1 MTLVSTE
8 QARRIAVH
16 AQQLDGSATG
26 VLDTV
31 RRLGFLQIDPI
42 ASVAPAQRLV
52 LWSRL
57 GNYDTDELE
66 RLLWQERALFEWDAF
81 IWPIEDLPLVHALAR
96 RRRTGATARERWS
109 NEYLRANASFQRYVV
124 AELERNGPM
133 LSRDLQ
139 DRSHELRTE
148 RHRWWGTRNVTIFL
162 ELLHSRGV
170 LGVAGRRN
178 GQRLWDLWERC
189 HPATEPVPPAK
200 AEAHLAGNRRRA
212 LGVRLTSAGWEAQPA
227 ADDSDP
233 PDRVTF
239 LSPFDQLIHNRTR
252 AEALFGFRYRLEM
265 YVPKPKREY
274 GYYVLPI
281 LRGDRLI
288 GRIEPRLE
296 RKTGVLHVEGVWAEP
311 GAPAD
316 AGDGIASALREL
328 AGWLGVA
335 EVRLGRKVPRAWAS
349 ALRAVAR

>member
-1 MTLVSTE
+1 MTLVSIE

-57 GNYDTDELE
+57 GNYHMDGLE
-66 RLLWQERALFEWDAF
+66 RLLWKERALFEWDAF
-81 IWPIEDLPLVHALAR
+81 IWPIEDLPLVHAVAR
-96 RRRTGATARERWS
+96 RRRTASARQRWA
-109 NEYLRANASFQRYVV
+109 NEYLRANARFRHYVV

-139 DRSHELRTE
+139 DRSHRPRTE

-189 HPATEPVPPAK
+189 HPTTERVPPAK
-200 AEAHLAGNRRRA
+200 AEAQFARKRRRA
-212 LGVRLTSAGWEAQPA
+212 LGVRLTAAGWEAEPEV
-227 ADDSDP
+227 DDSDP

-239 LSPFDQLIHNRTR
+239 LSPFDRLIHNRTR

-265 YVPKPKREY
+265 YVPKAKREY

-281 LRGDRLI
+281 LRGDQLI
-288 GRIEPRLE
+288 GRIEPRIE

-316 AGDGIASALREL
+316 AGEGIAAALREL
-328 AGWLGVA
+328 AGWLGAA
-335 EVRLGRKVPRAWAS
+335 EIRPGRNVPRAWAA